1 MFPGRQAVRLPPDH
15 QIIKRREGEERRAE
29 LESGIK
35 QIGRFTSI
43 AKWEEQS
50 GAAIL
55 RQKVRGRFQQ
65 RVQQH
70 AEDLNR
76 RREALAEL
84 LENERYQYQ
93 QEFLAGF
100 ETPEQR
106 VERMAEKARL
116 IKLREETKRRNLAE
130 KCYKQRDRLAQDEMR
145 LQQSQMRAAKIAKER
160 DAQLKQ
166 KQASKQKLAEEEE
179 EFAKQ
184 WLDSIAVKK
193 QREDQEHELAKKRD
207 EDMKLVLDSQVR
219 DQAARRALEE
229 KNLKLNAKNG
239 GNSGERRNVDQA
251 ARRALEE
258 QELETQREKWR
269 EQWRKE
275 ERDNKAALIRKEEEQ
290 RLARLAVQQ
299 ENNARAA
306 KRAEEANMETE
317 MDRFLLQQQR
327 AKDKEEEELRKKKQ
341 AELLK
346 AQTEF
351 QGHLKAMAIK
361 EAEDESELE
370 RLRQEES
377 EKEWRKREVRWA
389 KEAAD
394 RDALMSE
401 VNRIRE
407 LQIAERKRLN
417 EEQLAQDQEFIANKN
432 QEDSLQEMLAQQEE
446 QETIQRRKLA
456 RELLEEQI
464 REKAR
469 LAEIDRQRELLIDK
483 RAQRYTEDFTRKIE
497 ELRKEAMEN
506 DTILDNFPRRSM
518 QL

>member
-43 AKWEEQS
+43 AKWEEHS

-219 DQAARRALEE
+219 
-229 KNLKLNAKNG
+229 
-239 GNSGERRNVDQA
+239 DQA

>member
-219 DQAARRALEE
+219 
-229 KNLKLNAKNG
+229 
-239 GNSGERRNVDQA
+239 DQA